1 MEELEGKIGLITGA
15 ASGIGRAMAV
25 AFAAE
30 GMHLALADIEADP
43 LEETAELVRAD
54 GVNALVVSTD
64 VSDAAAVEHLADR
77 TVAEFGALHLACN
90 NAGVSGGGLT
100 WEIDLE
106 TWNWVLGVNLFGV
119 IHGLRSFTPRIVES
133 GGGHIVNTA
142 SMAGLTSP
150 PGMSPYNVSKH
161 AVVTLSEAMAV
172 ELSMTHPEVGVSV
185 LCPGWVRTRIHEADR
200 NRPSDPAAP
209 IDNAVAVDAEEQA
222 ALDGMRDMVT
232 ALIEGGLDPVSVA
245 EQVVDAVRERRPWV
259 LTHPDWMDM
268 VRSRTERII
277 GEEPPSADLF
287 PGFT

>member
-1 MEELEGKIGLITGA
+1 MDELDGKVGVITGA

-25 AFAAE
+25 AFAGE
-30 GMHLALADIEADP
+30 GMHLALADIEAEP
-43 LEETAELVRAD
+43 LEETAEMVRAD
-54 GVNALVVSTD
+54 GVNAIVVPTD
-64 VSDAAAVEHLADR
+64 VSDADAVEHLAQR
-77 TVAEFGALHLACN
+77 TVSELGALHLACN

-100 WEIDLE
+100 WEIDLQ
-106 TWNWVLGVNLFGV
+106 TWEWVLGVNLFGV
-119 IHGLRSFTPRIVES
+119 IHGVRSFTPRIVAS

-161 AVVTLSEAMAV
+161 AIVTLSEALAV

-200 NRPSDPAAP
+200 NRPADPAVP
-209 IDNAVAVDAEEQA
+209 IDEAVAVDAEEQA
-222 ALDGMRDMVT
+222 ALDAMRDMVA
-232 ALIEGGLDPVSVA
+232 ALIEGGLDPAAVA
-245 EQVVDAVRERRPWV
+245 DQVVDAVRERRPWV

-277 GEEPPSADLF
+277 AEEPPAADML
-287 PGFT
+287 PGFD